1 MMKYRK
7 WFILLSV
14 AVLAFVFVMY
24 GMHIRRVKQYEH
36 NRVFLSAEEV
46 LVKHLSFWKNRQS
59 ALFKLTVSSKYEDMV
74 FHDEETPKIL
84 RIESVENDEITYA
97 YLQGVEVKETES
109 FDVYFESDSGE
120 GEYLW
125 RYVLCKEQ
133 ENSPW
138 LVYAWGVDF

>member
-14 AVLAFVFVMY
+14 AVLAFVFVMC
-24 GMHIRRVKQYEH
+24 GMHIRQVKQYEH
-36 NRVFLSAEEV
+36 NRVLLSAEEV

-59 ALFKLTVSSKYEDMV
+59 ALFKLTVSPQYEDMV
-74 FHDEETPKIL
+74 FHDEETPEI
-84 RIESVENDEITYA
+84 RMIESVENDEITYA
-97 YLQGVEVKETES
+97 YLQGMEVKETES
-109 FDVYFESDSGE
+109 FDVHFEGNSGE

-125 RYVLCKEQ
+125 RYILCKEH